1 MTSTN
6 RRIALLTGASLAALG
21 MASPAFAAAPHT
33 GLADGT
39 YPGATSTLPLVDI
52 CDLDPTPLTPC
63 FFGVIDHDPSLATA
77 NVTSTANGQIVHNPG
92 AKGTLENAGSAEIG
106 AIASAARPG
115 ATGGAL
121 AAANVSG

>member
-21 MASPAFAAAPHT
+21 MTSPAFAVAPHT
-33 GLADGT
+33 GLADGI

-63 FFGVIDHDPSLATA
+63 FFGVIEHDVAAAAATVNA
-77 NVTSTANGQIVHNPG
+77 PANGQIHHNPAA
-92 AKGTLENAGSAEIG
+92 AKGTLEN
-106 AIASAARPG
+106 
-115 ATGGAL
+115 TG
-121 AAANVSG
+121 N